1 MKFHFR
7 TFTDHQSLQF
17 KYEELIKQNE
27 SLKCQLFN
35 EQCSFVEERDR
46 MNAKIL
52 ELEAMNDEL
61 LAKDFEIGKM
71 ESEVKELTKTL
82 EESLTREAEIQK
94 QLEGFGESE

>member
-1 MKFHFR
+1 M
-7 TFTDHQSLQF
+7 
-17 KYEELIKQNE
+17 NE
-27 SLKCQLFN
+27 RN
-35 EQCSFVEERDR
+35 SFVEERDR

-61 LAKDFEIGKM
+61 LSKDFEIGKM

-82 EESLTREAEIQK
+82 EESLTREAEIQN